1 MGSTVAQQSRED
13 RLARRRHLGEATGGG
28 KRGGGPR
35 ETLAVPRRRR
45 QWGGNLLGERDGVD
59 LPFLHAVEWA
69 RLVWAAAGPDP
80 AAMERPR
87 VEMASEFG

>member
-1 MGSTVAQQSRED
+1 M
-13 RLARRRHLGEATGGG
+13 
-28 KRGGGPR
+28 
-35 ETLAVPRRRR
+35 
-45 QWGGNLLGERDGVD
+45 LGERDGVD